1 MRADEVRVADPQ
13 MDDGPRAWGPR
24 EITARPPAARGD
36 TMATIMTTKTQG
48 MAYQAAR
55 ARWATVRVETEG
67 GIYVGRM
74 YVPETKKRVSDVLSD
89 DRQFISLTE
98 VSVNDS
104 AHTESF
110 VAVNK
115 LYIRTIRILH
125 EGLPEDG
132 RPALRRI
139 EPS

>member
-1 MRADEVRVADPQ
+1 
-13 MDDGPRAWGPR
+13 
-24 EITARPPAARGD
+24 
-36 TMATIMTTKTQG
+36 MATM
-48 MAYQAAR
+48 MAAKNQSANYNPVR

-67 GIYVGRM
+67 GTYVGRM

-104 AHTESF
+104 SHTESF
-110 VAVNK
+110 MAINK

-125 EGLPEDG
+125 EGLPEAS
-132 RPALRRI
+132 RLRGVG